1 MLPQPILFYDGNC
14 ALCNNFVNLILKIG
28 TNPPY
33 YFAPLTGNTAQI
45 FLPESFKNKNFD
57 AIVLWKNKQFY
68 SHQEAVFQII
78 KSMPIGIRVLLI
90 FNIIPNFILRKLYQF
105 VAKNRFTWNPRLEA
119 CPIPPDKYKNQFIF
133 D

>member
-14 ALCNNFVNLILKIG
+14 ALCNNFVHLILKIG

-33 YFAPLTGNTAQI
+33 YFAPLTGNTAQK

-68 SHQEAVFQII
+68 SHHEAVFQII
-78 KSMPIGIRVLLI
+78 KSMPIWVKLILI
-90 FNIIPNFILRKLYQF
+90 FSILPDFILLKFYRF
-105 VAKNRFTWNPRLEA
+105 IAKNRFKWKPKLEV
-119 CPIPPDKYKNQFIF
+119 CPIPSNKYKNQFIF